1 MPASHN
7 RLISEI
13 AKVQENTV
21 TVLTNGSAITMP
33 WADQVSGILETW
45 LAGQAGAGGSADVI
59 FGKANPSGKLAE
71 TFPVKLEDTPAF
83 FNFPGEQGEV
93 LYGEQIFV
101 GYRYYDKKKIE
112 PLFPFG
118 FGLSYTDF
126 EYSKLELS
134 AENITDKTGLEVS
147 VNVRNSGDVF
157 GKEVIQLYLTDTQ
170 SSLQRPPKELKR
182 FKKIALKPGEEKTVT
197 FKLESRD
204 FSYYD
209 AVRKMWIAES
219 GEFVISAA
227 SSSRDIRLSKP
238 VTLQSTQK
246 VHLAFDEYTFF
257 SDFWKY
263 QQTRELLKQSVPEWI
278 KSHTPEG
285 KTADDA
291 EFQDFMVE
299 HPLIKYPYITNG
311 EITPAQVLELV
322 RRSRGIT
329 YTP

>member
-1 MPASHN
+1 M
-7 RLISEI
+7 
-13 AKVQENTV
+13 
-21 TVLTNGSAITMP
+21 
-33 WADQVSGILETW
+33 
-45 LAGQAGAGGSADVI
+45 
-59 FGKANPSGKLAE
+59 
-71 TFPVKLEDTPAF
+71 
-83 FNFPGEQGEV
+83 
-93 LYGEQIFV
+93 
-101 GYRYYDKKKIE
+101 
-112 PLFPFG
+112 
-118 FGLSYTDF
+118 
-126 EYSKLELS
+126 ELS